1 MAQQAPATSSE
12 GAGFVKK
19 IAKMGEVVWWSAALA
34 LAAVTL
40 TLGNKWIMHD
50 FHFPLT
56 LLLVQNTT
64 AAIVILITAMAMKLA
79 GKSRMEPFTASQ
91 IIIVLGSAAVSTLQ
105 LAASLIALPHISIAT
120 LTVFGNGR
128 CVRER
133 ESVGSSTARAR
144 AEPQSASSPPFAS
157 FSLTHSHFLPLS
169 LSLSLSLSLHL
180 STSLLLLYS
189 TPGR

>member
-128 CVRER
+128 CERER
-133 ESVGSSTARAR
+133 ICWEQHCACACRASKR
-144 AEPQSASSPPFAS
+144 
-157 FSLTHSHFLPLS
+157 
-169 LSLSLSLSLHL
+169 
-180 STSLLLLYS
+180 
-189 TPGR
+189 

>member
-1 MAQQAPATSSE
+1 MLPSVRTRLLL
-12 GAGFVKK
+12 V
-19 IAKMGEVVWWSAALA
+19 
-34 LAAVTL
+34 
-40 TLGNKWIMHD
+40 
-50 FHFPLT
+50 HFPLT

-128 CVRER
+128 
-133 ESVGSSTARAR
+133 
-144 AEPQSASSPPFAS
+144 
-157 FSLTHSHFLPLS
+157 
-169 LSLSLSLSLHL
+169 
-180 STSLLLLYS
+180 
-189 TPGR
+189 

>member
-1 MAQQAPATSSE
+1 MVVRSPCARCRHSDAGQQMLPSVRTRLLL
-12 GAGFVKK
+12 V
-19 IAKMGEVVWWSAALA
+19 
-34 LAAVTL
+34 
-40 TLGNKWIMHD
+40 
-50 FHFPLT
+50 HFPLT

-128 CVRER
+128 
-133 ESVGSSTARAR
+133 
-144 AEPQSASSPPFAS
+144 
-157 FSLTHSHFLPLS
+157 
-169 LSLSLSLSLHL
+169 
-180 STSLLLLYS
+180 
-189 TPGR
+189 